1 MMRCLDSISDSMDM
15 NLSKLWET
23 VEDRGEPGVLKS
35 MGLQIVRLD
44 LATEHQQQ
52 LDTKAGPWDF
62 PGNPVVKI
70 SNTGP
75 WI

>member
-1 MMRCLDSISDSMDM
+1 M
-15 NLSKLWET
+15 
-23 VEDRGEPGVLKS
+23 LKS